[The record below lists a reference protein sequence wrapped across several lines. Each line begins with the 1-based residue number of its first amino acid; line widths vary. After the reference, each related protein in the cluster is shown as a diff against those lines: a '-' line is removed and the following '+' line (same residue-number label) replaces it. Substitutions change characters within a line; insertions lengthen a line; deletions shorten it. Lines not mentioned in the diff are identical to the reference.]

1 MKQYTP
7 NLFCNK
13 YFNVS
18 DIIEPDFHSLY
29 HSRGLYTPLPVN
41 GSLVLLVNNYT
52 LLSSWWHLSLWLAL
66 AHEIWVIKLY
76 AIVMF
81 YVKLEQK
88 ISLELH
94 SSTHPPLSLHH
105 NTHVLFRLN
114 LGMETIWH
122 NLELNWI
129 KAHFWSSITGRW
141 EGGCRCAQLTIISQ
155 MSRQVSR
162 GSAGEYQADEQA
174 GVLGFNWR
182 LS

>member
-1 MKQYTP
+1 MLLTESEKKNKHYTP

-13 YFNVS
+13 NFNVS
-18 DIIEPDFHSLY
+18 NIIEPDFHSLY

-41 GSLVLLVNNYT
+41 GSPALLVNNYT
-52 LLSSWWHLSLWLAL
+52 PLSSWWHLSLWLAL
-66 AHEIWVIKLY
+66 AHETWVIKLY

-94 SSTHPPLSLHH
+94 SSTHPLLSLHH
-105 NTHVLFRLN
+105 KKHMLFRLN

-129 KAHFWSSITGRW
+129 KAHFWSSVYNVNKI
-141 EGGCRCAQLTIISQ
+141 CVISIHFNF
-155 MSRQVSR
+155 
-162 GSAGEYQADEQA
+162 
-174 GVLGFNWR
+174 GVVC
-182 LS
+182 

>member
-7 NLFCNK
+7 NLFFNK

-41 GSLVLLVNNYT
+41 GSHVLLVNNYT
-52 LLSSWWHLSLWLAL
+52 FLSSWWHLSLWLAL

-105 NTHVLFRLN
+105 KIHVLFRLN

-129 KAHFWSSITGRW
+129 KAHFWSSIYNVNKKYVISMHFNFRVVCSVKGRW
-141 EGGCRCAQLTIISQ
+141 WVWAMLLQL
-155 MSRQVSR
+155 
-162 GSAGEYQADEQA
+162 Y
-174 GVLGFNWR
+174 
-182 LS
+182 